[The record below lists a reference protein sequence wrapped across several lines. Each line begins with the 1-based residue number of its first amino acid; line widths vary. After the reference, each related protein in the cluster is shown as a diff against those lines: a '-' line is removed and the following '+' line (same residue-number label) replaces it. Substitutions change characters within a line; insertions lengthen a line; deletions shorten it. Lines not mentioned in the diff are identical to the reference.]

1 MPYRNSIGEP
11 AGYEDQMGM
20 GVGALQF
27 EDMPYSDTTNP
38 VADAQGPSM
47 LSPMMGGF
55 SGAPG
60 GMPALP
66 DGPPG
71 APPMGMG
78 PPGMGPMGP
87 PPMGP
92 PGMPPGM
99 PPMGPPGMGQPEVS
113 AQQFDK
119 SNIHEMMRDMLMDR
133 ASEREA
139 AAKRVSQKFSKLG
152 PGTPGA
158 Y

>member
-20 GVGALQF
+20 GMGALQF

-47 LSPMMGGF
+47 LSPMPGGF

-71 APPMGMG
+71 APPMG
-78 PPGMGPMGP
+78 PPMGMM

-92 PGMPPGM
+92 PGMPPM
-99 PPMGPPGMGQPEVS
+99 GMGQPEVS

-119 SNIHEMMRDMLMDR
+119 SNIHEMMRDMLMER

-139 AAKRVSQKFSKLG
+139 AAKRVSQKFSKPG

>member
-20 GVGALQF
+20 GMGALQF

-47 LSPMMGGF
+47 LSPMTGGF

-71 APPMGMG
+71 APPMG
-78 PPGMGPMGP
+78 PPMGMM

-92 PGMPPGM
+92 PGMPPM
-99 PPMGPPGMGQPEVS
+99 GMGQPEVS

-119 SNIHEMMRDMLMDR
+119 SNIHEMMRDMLMER

-139 AAKRVSQKFSKLG
+139 AAKRVSQKFSRLG

>member
-11 AGYEDQMGM
+11 AGYDDQMGM
-20 GVGALQF
+20 GMGALQF

-38 VADAQGPSM
+38 VADTQESPM
-47 LSPMMGGF
+47 LSPLMGGF
-55 SGAPG
+55 PGAPG
-60 GMPALP
+60 GMPGLP

-71 APPMGMG
+71 APPMGPPMG
-78 PPGMGPMGP
+78 MGPGMG
-87 PPMGP
+87 
-92 PGMPPGM
+92 PPGM
-99 PPMGPPGMGQPEVS
+99 PPMGPPGMPPMGMGQP
-113 AQQFDK
+113 AAPPQQFDK
-119 SNIHEMMRDMLMDR
+119 NNIHEMMRDMLMER

-152 PGTPGA
+152 PGTPGG